1 MIFLV
6 GSYINTE
13 KPVGNTRLPLG
24 WFSKLVSIA
33 TSTHNN
39 EMISSLWRGEIMDVS
54 GDDLGFDYEIEISE
68 DDNGKVAK

>member
-1 MIFLV
+1 M
-6 GSYINTE
+6 
-13 KPVGNTRLPLG
+13 
-24 WFSKLVSIA
+24 SIA